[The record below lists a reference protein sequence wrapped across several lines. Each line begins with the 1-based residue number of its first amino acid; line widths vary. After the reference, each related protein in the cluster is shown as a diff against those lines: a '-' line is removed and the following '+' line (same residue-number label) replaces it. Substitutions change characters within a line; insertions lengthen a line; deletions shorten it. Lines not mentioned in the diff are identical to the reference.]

1 MLALLLGS
9 AYYRANERTIVNKWH
24 KTLYIVLYFVIA
36 WILYELFITSV
47 EWAFIFLSLMGAD
60 YVMKNWGIDVQ
71 SLLRSKEK
79 PNWTMSLVA
88 LVVALVVGALVA
100 FYIAR

>member
-1 MLALLLGS
+1 M
-9 AYYRANERTIVNKWH
+9 TKWQ

-47 EWAFIFLSLMGAD
+47 EWAFIFLALMGAN
-60 YVMKNWGIDVQ
+60 YVMANWGIDVQ
-71 SLLRSKEK
+71 AIFRNKEK
-79 PNWTMSLVA
+79 PNWTTSLIALIIA
-88 LVVALVVGALVA
+88 LVLGALVA